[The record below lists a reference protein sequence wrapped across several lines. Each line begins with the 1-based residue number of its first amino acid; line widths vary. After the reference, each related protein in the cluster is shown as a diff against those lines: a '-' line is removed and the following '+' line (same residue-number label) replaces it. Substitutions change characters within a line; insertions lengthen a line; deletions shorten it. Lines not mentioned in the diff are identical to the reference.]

1 MSLPATP
8 THTRTAPAKPKG
20 APLRWLLFFYLPV
33 LLSALGLSY
42 ALMENGRALDDAL
55 LGNQRVA
62 GTATRMGTLAEQIEK
77 SLLLI
82 ERSVRE
88 EQPVASAIYELQ
100 RSADR
105 LDQIIG
111 CFNDGGET
119 VAPDNSRIMITP
131 ITDERAAASLQELNT
146 IWFGIKNQSD
156 KVIRLVS
163 QNKPLT
169 VPLMREASEFVHGQ
183 AGRFSEQSLAYSKRL
198 EQVLKDASADR
209 QSLQGIGSALAMLA
223 WGSLPVVFL
232 LNRSRRARNL
242 ATATARELGAKQSQL
257 EQKTNELSTSKSET
271 DRIMETVQEGLLLMD
286 RESVIG
292 TQYSAEL
299 RGILRIDSPA
309 GLSLLNQLQRL
320 LTEKMYNTTKDYFA
334 LLFDAR
340 RKEKTV
346 LKVNPL
352 DQVEV
357 HFSNPA
363 GGFLTRH
370 LGFSFRRIMDGDQ
383 VSRVFVAIK
392 DITAQVELERSL
404 REAEKKKDHQLEILL
419 NIIHVEEQA
428 VVEFSQMA
436 IGELQQINDAL
447 KAEDFAASLS
457 NQAEALRPRL
467 QRVFSSV
474 HNIKGNAAVL
484 GLEYFSKAC
493 GDFESRISELL
504 SRATLG
510 GDDFISIVILQSNL
524 KSDLT
529 ELQELQEKMGK
540 LRPPARAAALPVAAA
555 APEQAEDKLAA
566 TLEAFAIK
574 TAQELGKQVTVDIDS
589 VALRSFGPQRRALLR
604 DVLIQLTRNALAH
617 SLETPEQRTQLGKA
631 AAGKI
636 RVSALPRGENGL
648 VGLLFRDDGQGL
660 NLERIR
666 ARAVE
671 SKLLAQEEAAA
682 LDENQVAALIFEPG
696 LSTAS
701 EAGDHAGRG
710 MGMDIIRT
718 KIIDEAGGDLHLQ
731 SEPGVYC
738 EFGIYLPEAA

>member
-1 MSLPATP
+1 MLY
-8 THTRTAPAKPKG
+8 
-20 APLRWLLFFYLPV
+20 FYLPV
-33 LLSALGLSY
+33 LLIALGLSY
-42 ALMENGRALDDAL
+42 ALMENGQALDDAL

-119 VAPDNSRIMITP
+119 VAPDNSRIMINP
-131 ITDERAAASLQELNT
+131 LTDERAVASLQELNT

-169 VPLMREASEFVHGQ
+169 VPLMREVSEFVHGQ

-198 EQVLKDASADR
+198 EQVLKDKSSGR
-209 QSLQGIGSALAMLA
+209 QNLQGIGNALAMLA
-223 WGSLPVVFL
+223 WGAMPVVFL
-232 LNRSRRARNL
+232 LNRTRRARDL
-242 ATATARELGAKQSQL
+242 ATATARELGAKQAQL
-257 EQKTNELSTSKSET
+257 EQKTTELSTSKSET

-286 RESVIG
+286 RESIIG
-292 TQYSAEL
+292 AQYSAEL

-320 LTEKMYNTTKDYFA
+320 LTEKMFNTTKDYFA

-363 GGFLTRH
+363 GGFVTRH
-370 LGFSFRRIMDGDQ
+370 LGFNFRRIMDGDQ

-419 NIIHVEEQA
+419 NIIHVESAA
-428 VVEFSQMA
+428 VEEFSQMA
-436 IGELQQINDAL
+436 RRELQQINEAL
-447 KAEDFAASLS
+447 KAEDFAASLAH
-457 NQAEALRPRL
+457 QAEALRPRL

-493 GDFESRISELL
+493 MEFESRISELL
-504 SRATLG
+504 SKATLG

-524 KSDLT
+524 KADLAELH
-529 ELQELQEKMGK
+529 ELQDKLGK
-540 LRPPARAAALPVAAA
+540 LRPAARPLPAQAPSPTGSASTAAT
-555 APEQAEDKLAA
+555 PEHAEDKLAA

-589 VALRSFGPQRRALLR
+589 VALKNFGSQRRALLR

-617 SLETPEQRTQLGKA
+617 SLETPEQRTSLGKP
-631 AAGKI
+631 AAGTI

-671 SKLLAQEEAAA
+671 RRIIAAEEAAG

-718 KIIDEAGGDLHLQ
+718 KVIDEAGGDLHLQ
-731 SEPGVYC
+731 SEPGMYC